1 MRQARLLIA
10 LWVAATLLVD
20 VVALSV
26 AAAADRGS
34 PPSWPHPGVL
44 VLFALSMSQVSLA
57 AIWTGFVGRSFHGR
71 VMGLMLVAAMW
82 SRYVAWIVAPS
93 QIDDYACLYGSL
105 LLAQTI
111 AILVALTVARLS
123 GARLVRA
130 DRADVEDDGSSGPA
144 RFQFS
149 LREMLSWTTMLA
161 VVLGALRYTVDHHLF
176 PAYLGDWRQLAV
188 LSLANAIPALLAV
201 WAALG
206 TGRTTTRAMALALA
220 TAAAIGAGGTL
231 AEVVSLR
238 AYAALCILQVV
249 WLLASLCVFRVA
261 GYRVVR
267 AARAD
272 FHQRLRSPRA
282 C

>member
-1 MRQARLLIA
+1 MLIA
-10 LWVAATLLVD
+10 LWVAATVLVD

-26 AAAADRGS
+26 AASADRGS
-34 PPSWPHPGVL
+34 PPSWPHPAVL

-57 AIWTGFVGRSFHGR
+57 AIWTGFAGRWFYGR
-71 VMGLMLVAAMW
+71 VTGLMLITVMW

-105 LLAQTI
+105 MLAQTI
-111 AILVALTVARLS
+111 AVLVSLTVARLS

-130 DRADVEDDGSSGPA
+130 DRVDMADDDSSGLS

-161 VVLGALRYTVDHHLF
+161 VVLGALRYTVDHDLF

-188 LSLANAIPALLAV
+188 LSLANAVPALLAV

-206 TGRTTTRAMALALA
+206 TGRTTTRAIALALA
-220 TAAAIGAGGTL
+220 TAAAIGAGSML

-238 AYAALCILQVV
+238 AYAVLCILQVV
-249 WLLASLCVFRVA
+249 FGLGSLCVFRMV
-261 GYRVVR
+261 GYRVVP

-272 FHQRLRSPRA
+272 FHRRLSSPSA

>member
-1 MRQARLLIA
+1 MLIA
-10 LWVAATLLVD
+10 LWVAATVLVD
-20 VVALSV
+20 VAALSV
-26 AAAADRGS
+26 AASADRGS
-34 PPSWPHPGVL
+34 PPSWPHPAVL

-57 AIWTGFVGRSFHGR
+57 AVWTGFAGRWFPWR
-71 VMGLMLVAAMW
+71 VMGLSITAVMW

-111 AILVALTVARLS
+111 AILVSLTVARLS

-130 DRADVEDDGSSGPA
+130 DRVDMADEGASGPS

-149 LREMLSWTTMLA
+149 LREMLSWTTVLA
-161 VVLGALRYTVDHHLF
+161 VVLGALRYSVDHDLF
-176 PAYLGDWRQLAV
+176 PSYLGDWRQLAV
-188 LSLANAIPALLAV
+188 LSLANAVPALLAI

-206 TGRTTTRAMALALA
+206 TGRPALRAMALALA
-220 TAAAIGAGGTL
+220 TAAAIGAGSML

-238 AYAALCILQVV
+238 AYAVLCILQGV
-249 WLLASLCVFRVA
+249 WVLGSLWVFRVA
-261 GYRVVR
+261 GCRVVR

-272 FHQRLRSPRA
+272 FPQRLRTPGV

>member
-1 MRQARLLIA
+1 MLIA
-10 LWVAATLLVD
+10 LWVAATVLVD

-26 AAAADRGS
+26 AASADRGS
-34 PPSWPHPGVL
+34 PPLWPHPAVL

-57 AIWTGFVGRSFHGR
+57 AIWTGFAGRWFQGR
-71 VMGLMLVAAMW
+71 MMGLMLIAVMW

-111 AILVALTVARLS
+111 AILVSLTVARLS

-130 DRADVEDDGSSGPA
+130 DRVDVAGDGSSGPS

-149 LREMLSWTTMLA
+149 LREMFSWTTVLA
-161 VVLGALRYTVDHHLF
+161 VVLGALRYSVDHHLF
-176 PAYLGDWRQLAV
+176 PAYLGDWRQWAV
-188 LSLANAIPALLAV
+188 LSLANAVPALLAV
-201 WAALG
+201 WATLG
-206 TGRTTTRAMALALA
+206 TGRPGLRAMALALA

-238 AYAALCILQVV
+238 AYAVLCILQVV
-249 WLLASLCVFRVA
+249 WVLGSLCVFRAA

-272 FHQRLRSPRA
+272 LHQRLRSRGGR
-282 C
+282 

>member
-1 MRQARLLIA
+1 MLIA
-10 LWVAATLLVD
+10 LWVAATVLVD
-20 VVALSV
+20 VVAVSV
-26 AAAADRGS
+26 AASADRGS
-34 PPSWPHPGVL
+34 PPAWPHPTVL

-57 AIWTGFVGRSFHGR
+57 AIWAGFVGRSFYGR
-71 VMGLMLVAAMW
+71 VTGLMLITAMW
-82 SRYVAWIVAPS
+82 ARYVAWIVAPS

-111 AILVALTVARLS
+111 AILVSLTVARLS

-130 DRADVEDDGSSGPA
+130 DRVDVADGGASGPS

-149 LREMLSWTTMLA
+149 LREMLSWTTVLA
-161 VVLGALRYTVDHHLF
+161 VVLGALRYSVDHHLF

-188 LSLANAIPALLAV
+188 LSLANAVPALLAL

-206 TGRTTTRAMALALA
+206 TGRTTTRAMTLALA
-220 TAAAIGAGGTL
+220 TTAAIGAGSML

-249 WLLASLCVFRVA
+249 FGLGSLCVFRMA

-272 FHQRLRSPRA
+272 FDQRLRSPGA